1 MKSDINLSGEDIW
14 RGMKLCELPRTNE
27 YKVKAEEPLAA
38 AISALSRGSTAVLVV
53 DEGDRLRGLVT
64 ASRALSLLP
73 ALTMSS
79 KVAGQPVGLF
89 VSERAV
95 TMHYEYPV
103 EAALQLM
110 VEEGRSHVVLVD
122 GLRAVGLLT
131 HRCLLRALLGT
142 RLDLDLRRLLA
153 RDVITLLAHNSLA
166 EAYRAMTEMNYYEVP
181 IVEEEV
187 VGVVRLRDLIGEVAT
202 KGFESLKLVKV
213 YSKCKLVERGARRFD
228 EVLELAFKEDLN
240 LVPVLK
246 DDGSCG
252 FVKLE
257 DVFMQLVREL
267 GAFKVAELMSQRFIT
282 QSVRGA

>member
-1 MKSDINLSGEDIW
+1 M
-14 RGMKLCELPRTNE
+14 RLCDLPRTNE
-27 YKVKAEEPLAA
+27 YKVKAEEPLVA

-53 DEGDRLRGLVT
+53 DEGDKLRGLITV
-64 ASRALSLLP
+64 SRALGLLP
-73 ALTMSS
+73 ALTLSS
-79 KVAGQPVGLF
+79 KIASQPVGLF
-89 VSERAV
+89 VSERAA

-110 VEEGRSHVVLVD
+110 VEEGRSHLVLVD

-131 HRCLLRALLGT
+131 HRCFLRGLLGSK
-142 RLDLDLRRLLA
+142 LDLDLRRLMA
-153 RDVITLLAHNSLA
+153 RDVVTLLAHNSLA

-187 VGVVRLRDLIGEVAT
+187 VGVVRLRDVIGEVAT
-202 KGFESLKLVKV
+202 KGFEGLKLVKV

-228 EVLELAFKEDLN
+228 EALELAFKEDLN

-246 DDGSCG
+246 DDGSYG
-252 FVKLE
+252 FMKLE
-257 DVFMQLVREL
+257 DLFMQLVREL
-267 GAFKVAELMSQRFIT
+267 GAFKVTELMSQRFIA